1 MHNDIELTVEL
12 RDGDCGYYLVDHRA
26 RSIFWVETT
35 FTYEVGIPDVS
46 SPTHLATRTEALFW
60 RHIEFYPS
68 HFGGLPQRD
77 IDALYSVFSHGL
89 TDQLTSPT
97 STFPYKVEDC
107 THFVSILG
115 GLKGHPTD
123 PHATWVVARLWSL
136 VSYTPADQHRADVH
150 YGTPY
155 ARLNRNQRILKF
167 HEEELKIMRC
177 ASLATFRVWDDY
189 RARLDDQYTDD
200 YIYAD
205 YWRKFIDHILND
217 WKTVASQSLF
227 VLLAH
232 AALLFVPSY
241 APLALA
247 SATVTGLS
255 ILSSVFLIHRH
266 SALGNT
272 GTPTG
277 YAYISAVC
285 HEKYRFQFT
294 ALAMALPRALHFW
307 GIALLAM
314 NFLFI
319 VASSFGII
327 PTLLITIA
335 ASGCGALLHFGTV
348 TLKVAPEDM
357 ILPYSISSS
366 DLKA

>member
-1 MHNDIELTVEL
+1 MHSDIELMVEL
-12 RDGDCGYYLVDHRA
+12 RGQDCGYYLVDHRA
-26 RSIFWVETT
+26 RTIFWAETT
-35 FTYEVGIPDVS
+35 FTHEVNLPDVS
-46 SPTHLATRTEALFW
+46 SPTHLATRTEAQFW
-60 RHIEFYPS
+60 RHVEYYPS

-77 IDALYSVFSHGL
+77 IDTLYSVFSHGL

-97 STFPYKVEDC
+97 STFPYKVQDC

-123 PHATWVVARLWSL
+123 PYATWVVARLWAL
-136 VSYTPADQHRADVH
+136 VYLYRADVH

-155 ARLNRNQRILKF
+155 ARLNRNQRILEF

-189 RARLDDQYTDD
+189 RARLDDQYNDES
-200 YIYAD
+200 IYGD

-217 WKTVASQSLF
+217 WKTVASHSLF

-232 AALLFVPSY
+232 SALLFVSSY

-255 ILSSVFLIHRH
+255 ILCSMFLIHRH
-266 SALGNT
+266 SALVNT
-272 GTPTG
+272 GTPTAQ
-277 YAYISAVC
+277 AYIPAVC

-319 VASSFGII
+319 IASSCGII

-335 ASGCGALLHFGTV
+335 ASGCCALLHFCTV